1 MSSVSSLHCTF
12 HCFTTVAGWCSYA
25 SDQSQDGFCQPEGVY
40 TFVSHEWRL
49 PDDCWLVSW
58 PVWLGSYSLALTL
71 SRWLS
76 KKMDKLKSCG
86 QQSHVCKT
94 LIQSNNTCDLGQ
106 LKKEKEKKKI
116 HAFFSPPF
124 LFLVEAITIPFG
136 NLVWTLQHG
145 KSDISNNREN
155 KFKHKSI
162 ASVGNR

>member
-40 TFVSHEWRL
+40 TFVSHDWRL

-106 LKKEKEKKKI
+106 LKKEKEKKKDSCI
-116 HAFFSPPF
+116 FFSTFSVLSWSYYYPIW
-124 LFLVEAITIPFG
+124 EFG
-136 NLVWTLQHG
+136 LNFATWQIRHI
-145 KSDISNNREN
+145 KQQRE
-155 KFKHKSI
+155 
-162 ASVGNR
+162 

>member
-1 MSSVSSLHCTF
+1 MSSVSSLRCTF
-12 HCFTTVAGWCSYA
+12 HCFTTAAGRCSYA

-40 TFVSHEWRL
+40 TFISHDWRL

-58 PVWLGSYSLALTL
+58 PVRLGSYSLALTL

-86 QQSHVCKT
+86 QQSQVCKT
-94 LIQSNNTCDLGQ
+94 LIQSNNTFNLVN
-106 LKKEKEKKKI
+106 LKKKKI
-116 HAFFSPPF
+116 HTFFFSPPF